1 MEKLYKNFKRRRNMK
16 TRIPRKTTQVLLI
29 ALLTSSTGLG
39 VSSYVSATTEKN
51 FTSQAQGTAA
61 SASTIFD
68 ASQRLLPGDDG
79 KVHLPSG
86 TLGNSSVDYSKTTF
100 NDGPI
105 TNLQTMSPTGFGADA
120 YTVPAGTTIKYYDTN
135 GILINTWNVD
145 KTINYYKN
153 SGPLPVM
160 ACGIGGGH
168 SYPNWF
174 GGTFT
179 PASSSDYTYL
189 TINDIDYG
197 DKVKVKK
204 DQLYGYV
211 IPDDSNLTLTDD
223 GTYLTFTGITKGV
236 PHTLKTASVVLVFN
250 PGSYSL
256 DYYSGIGVGG
266 LVTFDNAKILRI
278 VIDANVTAKYVDT
291 DGNVISDNVIQSGNV
306 GDTYTTEQ
314 KSIPGYTFKEVQGS
328 ASGTFTDQA
337 QTVTYVY
344 TKDPVAGGDV
354 TAKYVDTDG
363 NAISDNMIQSGS
375 IGDAYKTEQKSIPG
389 YTFKEV
395 QGSVSGTF
403 TDQPQ
408 TVEYV
413 YTKDPVKP
421 VAGGDVTVKYVD
433 TDGNVISDNVI
444 QSGNV
449 GDAYTTEQKS
459 IPGYTFKEVQGSAT
473 GTFTDQSQTV
483 TYVYTKN
490 PVVGGDVTARYVDTD
505 GNVISEKVIKS
516 GNIGDAYT
524 TEQKSIPGYTFKEVQ
539 GSASGTFTDQ
549 SQTVTYVYTKDPVAG
564 GSVTVKYVDT
574 DGNVISDNVIKSGN
588 IGDAYTTEQK
598 SIPGYTFKE
607 VQGSASG
614 TFTDQS
620 QTVIYV
626 YTKDPV
632 KPVSGGDVTVKY
644 ADTDGN
650 VISDNVIKSGNIGDA
665 YTTEQ
670 KSIPGYTFKEVQ
682 GSASGTFTD
691 QSQIVTYVYTKIEST
706 VAPTPTDTSK
716 SENPTHPTQ
725 EVLPEAGENE
735 KVSNIALVSGIALLG
750 LGAIFSALRYK
761 KKRQS

>member
-1 MEKLYKNFKRRRNMK
+1 MK

-236 PHTLKTASVVLVFN
+236 PETLKTASVVLVFN

-363 NAISDNMIQSGS
+363 NAISDNVIQSGS
-375 IGDAYKTEQKSIPG
+375 IGDAYSTEQK
-389 YTFKEV
+389 
-395 QGSVSGTF
+395 
-403 TDQPQ
+403 
-408 TVEYV
+408 
-413 YTKDPVKP
+413 
-421 VAGGDVTVKYVD
+421 A
-433 TDGNVISDNVI
+433 
-444 QSGNV
+444 
-449 GDAYTTEQKS
+449 
-459 IPGYTFKEVQGSAT
+459 
-473 GTFTDQSQTV
+473 
-483 TYVYTKN
+483 
-490 PVVGGDVTARYVDTD
+490 
-505 GNVISEKVIKS
+505 
-516 GNIGDAYT
+516 
-524 TEQKSIPGYTFKEVQ
+524 IPGYTFKEVQ
-539 GSASGTFTDQ
+539 GSASGQFTDKEQ
-549 SQTVTYVYTKDPVAG
+549 TITYVYTKDPVAGANVTAKYVDENGKTISDDVVKNGNVGDSYTTEQKAIPGYTFKEIQGSASGQFTDKEQTVTYVYTKDPVVG
-564 GSVTVKYVDT
+564 GSVLVKYVDEA
-574 DGNVISDNVIKSGN
+574 GNTLSDNVVKSGN
-588 IGDAYTTEQK
+588 IGDDYSTEQK
-598 SIPGYTFKE
+598 AIPGYTFKE

-614 TFTDQS
+614 QFTDQE
-620 QTVIYV
+620 QTITYV

-632 KPVSGGDVTVKY
+632 AGANVTVKY
-644 ADTDGN
+644 VDGAGN
-650 VISDNVIKSGNIGDA
+650 TLSDNVVKSGNIGDD
-665 YTTEQ
+665 YSTEQ
-670 KSIPGYTFKEVQ
+670 KAIPG
-682 GSASGTFTD
+682 
-691 QSQIVTYVYTKIEST
+691 ST
-706 VAPTPTDTSK
+706 T
-716 SENPTHPTQ
+716 
-725 EVLPEAGENE
+725 NE
-735 KVSNIALVSGIALLG
+735 KSLPTTGEKPANWAVVVGGLITLTAATVLYLL
-750 LGAIFSALRYK
+750 
-761 KKRQS
+761 KRKY

>member
-1 MEKLYKNFKRRRNMK
+1 MK

-236 PHTLKTASVVLVFN
+236 PETLKTASVVLVFN

-363 NAISDNMIQSGS
+363 NAISDNVIQSGS
-375 IGDAYKTEQKSIPG
+375 IGDAYSTEQK
-389 YTFKEV
+389 
-395 QGSVSGTF
+395 
-403 TDQPQ
+403 
-408 TVEYV
+408 
-413 YTKDPVKP
+413 
-421 VAGGDVTVKYVD
+421 A
-433 TDGNVISDNVI
+433 
-444 QSGNV
+444 
-449 GDAYTTEQKS
+449 
-459 IPGYTFKEVQGSAT
+459 
-473 GTFTDQSQTV
+473 
-483 TYVYTKN
+483 
-490 PVVGGDVTARYVDTD
+490 
-505 GNVISEKVIKS
+505 
-516 GNIGDAYT
+516 
-524 TEQKSIPGYTFKEVQ
+524 IPGYTFKEVQ
-539 GSASGTFTDQ
+539 GSASGQFTDKEQ
-549 SQTVTYVYTKDPVAG
+549 TITYVYTKDPVAGANVTAKYVDENGKTISDDVVKNGNVGDSYTTEQKAIPGYTFKEIQGSASGQFTDKEQTVTYVYTKDPVVG
-564 GSVTVKYVDT
+564 GSVLVKYVDEA
-574 DGNVISDNVIKSGN
+574 GNTLSDNVVKSGN
-588 IGDAYTTEQK
+588 IGDDYSTEQK
-598 SIPGYTFKE
+598 AIPGYTFKE

-614 TFTDQS
+614 QFTDKE
-620 QTVIYV
+620 QTI
-626 YTKDPV
+626 
-632 KPVSGGDVTVKY
+632 
-644 ADTDGN
+644 
-650 VISDNVIKSGNIGDA
+650 
-665 YTTEQ
+665 
-670 KSIPGYTFKEVQ
+670 
-682 GSASGTFTD
+682 
-691 QSQIVTYVYTKIEST
+691 TYVYTKNSVTPVKPTEPGTTQTNENNTETPVKNTTNVSLHNNVST
-706 VAPTPTDTSK
+706 LGSVSTT
-716 SENPTHPTQ
+716 
-725 EVLPEAGENE
+725 NE
-735 KVSNIALVSGIALLG
+735 KSLPTTGEKPANWAVVVGGLITLTAATVLYLL
-750 LGAIFSALRYK
+750 
-761 KKRQS
+761 KRKYQNLD